1 MQRHDDTVKT
11 PPEAQEH
18 GTQHPLTCHYCGRAV
33 RRTATVEAYDRT
45 RKRLLIFCSEQ
56 CKQAARNR
64 PDHYFRFSHRRRD
77 TIRAH
82 TAGAYEEADHR
93 WENLARGLTGDGG
106 A

>member
-33 RRTATVEAYDRT
+33 CRTATVEA
-45 RKRLLIFCSEQ
+45 C
-56 CKQAARNR
+56 
-64 PDHYFRFSHRRRD
+64 
-77 TIRAH
+77 
-82 TAGAYEEADHR
+82 EEAGDHR